1 MSSDAA
7 SMRKDSHSATMYVA
21 ARSIAGMLL
30 LVAYIVALRYYD
42 QETQVPYVLGVLL
55 VYESAIALG
64 SLGLPDAVFYFIG
77 RQPEKAAAIVRQT
90 SALLLAAAVPV
101 TVFAAIAAWVMTS
114 PNVDLIAAIP
124 WLALVILIELP
135 TQPAVNQLIASGHAG
150 TASALFLGFSILRT
164 AAALAPLVLDI
175 PLESIPI
182 AMAVLGTTRLAAHVL
197 ILRKLFPM
205 APGEP
210 WFDRKMLRTIFLFAL
225 PAGLAV
231 TVGKLNPQIDK
242 YVVKLML
249 GEQVFAEYSAAAI
262 EIPMVTLIPYA
273 IGAVMQVRF
282 VRLYANGERAE
293 LARLW
298 HATVK
303 KTMVAV
309 LPLAMVIIALAPDII
324 SVLMTDKYARAVVPF
339 QIFTAVTLHR
349 VAAYGPMLQATNQ
362 TPLLFRTSLI
372 ILVTNLILTVPLTKL
387 VGFNGAAIATVV
399 ANVPAWLLT
408 LSRIGRKMG
417 GGIRIALPW
426 SYYLRGLIVTGLLA
440 IALWIARPYLGERPS
455 IRLGVG
461 VSIYMAGYAIV
472 GRLANFIHADDLWF
486 IAGYFGLRRR
496 TPPPPPAPPAPPTA
510 SPPPAS

>member
-1 MSSDAA
+1 MAAVQSGDA
-7 SMRKDSHSATMYVA
+7 SMRKDSHAATMYVA

-30 LVAYIVALRYYD
+30 LVAVIVALRYYD
-42 QETQVPYVLGVLL
+42 TRTEVPYVLGVLL

-77 RQPEKAAAIVRQT
+77 RTPEKAAAIVRQT
-90 SALLLAAAVPV
+90 SALLLAAAVPATIV
-101 TVFAAIAAWVMTS
+101 ASIAALVMS
-114 PNVDLIAAIP
+114 EGPLDLTAAIP

-135 TQPAVNQLIASGHAG
+135 TQPAVNQLIASGYAG
-150 TASALFLGFSILRT
+150 TASLLFLGFSILRT
-164 AAALAPLVLDI
+164 GASLAPLVIDI
-175 PLESIPI
+175 PLDSIPI
-182 AMAVLGTTRLAAHVL
+182 TMALLGTTRLLAHVI
-197 ILRKLFPM
+197 ILQKLFPLP
-205 APGEP
+205 PGEG
-210 WFDRKMLRTIFLFAL
+210 WFDKKMLRTIFLFAL
-225 PAGLAV
+225 PAGMAV
-231 TVGKLNPQIDK
+231 TVGKINPQIDK

-282 VRLYANGERAE
+282 VRLYANGERTE

-309 LPLAMVIIALAPDII
+309 LPLAMMIMALAPDII
-324 SVLMTDKYARAVVPF
+324 TVLMTDKYARAVVPF

-372 ILVTNLILTVPLTKL
+372 ILVTNLVLTVPLTMAI
-387 VGFNGAAIATVV
+387 GYNGAAVATVV

-417 GGIRIALPW
+417 GGIRISLPW
-426 SYYLRGLIVTGLLA
+426 AYYLRGLLVTGA
-440 IALWIARPYLGERPS
+440 IGLALWFARPYLGDRPS
-455 IRLGVG
+455 VRLGLGIAVYL
-461 VSIYMAGYAIV
+461 VAYTVV
-472 GRLANFIHADDLWF
+472 GRLSRFLHADDLWF
-486 IAGYFGLRRR
+486 IAGYLGLRRK
-496 TPPPPPAPPAPPTA
+496 PPPAPPTSPSA
-510 SPPPAS
+510 S